1 MFSQSQQSPSCYLM
15 TMHCK
20 LADNVDNKAGPL
32 ALLVCTASMKHWEIN
47 TVTLPMIRLGN
58 PAISSSYNCWIWIR
72 KRRWE
77 WGRGKEDRGRMH
89 AQSYMMQH
97 KLCQL
102 LILAQWKFIF
112 LKTHLRAIDHMLRG
126 KLYRLIAMSWYS
138 KKKSHL
144 REHWQQNKQYR
155 AFQLESLHQLM
166 KVFKPKHPILLVLLC
181 QCSIEWRFRKNLN
194 ILHLTFHNKTSTDCK
209 KARETVVSTSCSTAS

>member
-138 KKKSHL
+138 KKKVTWGSIDSRTNNTGHFSL
-144 REHWQQNKQYR
+144 K
-155 AFQLESLHQLM
+155 AFISWWKFSSQ
-166 KVFKPKHPILLVLLC
+166 
-181 QCSIEWRFRKNLN
+181 N
-194 ILHLTFHNKTSTDCK
+194 ILYCLFCYVSAPSSDVLGKT
-209 KARETVVSTSCSTAS
+209 